1 MENNKIQLNFS
12 CRVNPV
18 TQQVLERSTLVNVR
32 CDSVAEATML
42 YQQLKASLGSDVVVS
57 HHQELPQ
64 VKAIAPAAPYPV
76 RTQTREETCPQC
88 KQAPLVRRTCQ
99 KPGKFFGQDFVRCS
113 NRYRCPYFKGL

>member
-1 MENNKIQLNFS
+1 MENKIQLNFS
-12 CRVNPV
+12 CRVNPT
-18 TQQVLERSTLVNVR
+18 TQQVIERSTLVNVR

-42 YQQLKASLGSDVVVS
+42 YQQLKASLGNDVVVS

-64 VKAIAPAAPYPV
+64 VKTLAPVVLPPT
-76 RTQTREETCPQC
+76 RTQSNEGICPQC

-113 NRYRCPYFKGL
+113 NRYHCPYFKGL